1 MALWGK
7 KKASDILVK
16 YLDENKIHY
25 EIKDNVVSFEL
36 ELGSYSIF
44 PYFEVDDI
52 KNMLS
57 VVVNVCEKKL
67 TDNLLRKVNE
77 FNLKSKYFAAK
88 VNNNIIYLEYN
99 VKIDTD
105 IVADVFKDLI
115 ASLNQLEEIIDNL

>member
-36 ELGSYSIF
+36 ELGSYSLF

-57 VVVNVCEKKL
+57 VVVNVCE
-67 TDNLLRKVNE
+67 
-77 FNLKSKYFAAK
+77 
-88 VNNNIIYLEYN
+88 
-99 VKIDTD
+99 
-105 IVADVFKDLI
+105 
-115 ASLNQLEEIIDNL
+115 